1 MDKLLFVHREI
12 KHVLEV
18 LDYLT
23 SDDRRKLMAVIAN
36 LTYDE
41 LVKIL
46 KRLYKVETEYLEFK
60 LKDTKDTEEFLK
72 KLNPA
77 HE

>member
-12 KHVLEV
+12 KHVLEI
-18 LDYLT
+18 LDYL
-23 SDDRRKLMAVIAN
+23 SDDDRRKLMAVIAN

-46 KRLYKVETEYLEFK
+46 KTLYKVETEYLEFK
-60 LKDTKDTEEFLK
+60 LSDTKNTEEFLNK
-72 KLNPA
+72 FKPA